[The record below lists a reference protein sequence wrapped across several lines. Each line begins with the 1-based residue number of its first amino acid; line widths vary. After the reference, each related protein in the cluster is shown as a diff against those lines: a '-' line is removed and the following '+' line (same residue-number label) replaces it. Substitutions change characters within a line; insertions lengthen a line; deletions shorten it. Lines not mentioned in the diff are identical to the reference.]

1 MSEASLR
8 EKARRHL
15 QHGLI
20 PNEVPRRVYGGLG
33 IGARCH
39 VCSLPVRHDQS
50 EMELQFFRD
59 AVEKPYLAVFHLHT
73 RCYAAWEFARA
84 EGVGSGE

>member
-15 QHGLI
+15 QQGSI
-20 PNEVPRRVYGGLG
+20 PNKVPRRVYGGLG

-39 VCSLPVRHDQS
+39 VCSLPVRPDES
-50 EMELQFFRD
+50 EIELQFFRD
-59 AVEKPYLAVFHLHT
+59 AVEKPQLAVFHLHT
-73 RCYAAWEFARA
+73 RSFAAWELERA
-84 EGVGSGE
+84 

>member
-20 PNEVPRRVYGGLG
+20 PNAVPRRVYGGLG

-39 VCSLPVRHDQS
+39 MCSLPVRHDQS
-50 EMELQFFRD
+50 EIELQFFRD

-73 RCYAAWEFARA
+73 RCYAAWELERT
-84 EGVGSGE
+84 ELG